1 MSLFSERFR
10 QLKEEKQGM
19 TLKELSQKL
28 DITVPNLS
36 YYMKGRE
43 PNYDTLI
50 KIADYFNVTVDW
62 LIGRTDAR
70 NSAQSSFISEIEKQ
84 LHLDDN
90 DKLEGKTRELFSY
103 NVHNL
108 YGAMVDMYALF
119 LFTDEAYME
128 LFNDYI
134 NMATVLF
141 MCYIRELDKG
151 IRDLSH
157 SSSKEPVLTM
167 VKKEENIS
175 DAFHAVIMLSSYNYA
190 NYLAH
195 NNDLPENERK
205 ILQEIIG
212 FNFSHFKEKYPD
224 KDLLAI
230 FNEIKDTQSND

>member
-1 MSLFSERFR
+1 MSKFSERFR

-19 TLKELSQKL
+19 TLKELSAQL
-28 DITVPNLS
+28 DISVPNLS

-50 KIADYFNVTVDW
+50 KISDYFNVTVDW
-62 LIGRTDAR
+62 LVGRTDAR
-70 NSAQSSFISEIEKQ
+70 NSAQSSIISEIEMQ
-84 LHLDDN
+84 LQLDSN
-90 DKLEGKTRELFSY
+90 DKLSGKNRELFSY

-108 YGAMVDMYALF
+108 YSAMIDMYALF
-119 LFTDEAYME
+119 LFTDESYMDH
-128 LFNDYI
+128 FNDYI

-141 MCYIRELDKG
+141 NYYIRELDKG
-151 IRDLSH
+151 IRDLSR

-175 DAFHAVIMLSSYNYA
+175 DAIHAVVLLSSYNYA

-195 NNDLPENERK
+195 NNNLPENERK

-212 FNFSHFKEKYPD
+212 FNFSNFNEKYPD
-224 KDLLAI
+224 KNLQAI
-230 FNEIKDTQSND
+230 FNEIKDIQSND